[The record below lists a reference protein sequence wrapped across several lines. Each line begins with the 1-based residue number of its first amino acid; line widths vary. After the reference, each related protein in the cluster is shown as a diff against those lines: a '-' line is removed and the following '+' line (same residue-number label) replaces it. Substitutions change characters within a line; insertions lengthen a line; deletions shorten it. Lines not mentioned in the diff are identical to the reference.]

1 MHVAHPAGKH
11 PERCLSGRRYPVPLG
26 LAAVFVPKA
35 SDVLAEKLRELILS
49 RALAEGTPLPTE
61 RELVAQSGLSRT
73 SVREAL
79 RVLETEGLV
88 ATKAGRNGGSQV
100 RRPGRESIS
109 RSFELFV
116 RSHGVRFEALL
127 EAREAIEPAA
137 AGLAAIHR
145 TDADL
150 AEMTRIHQAL
160 DQVSDDVDEHVRLNL
175 QWHRAV
181 MRASRNELLIAFFDA
196 IAQSVHAATESRSLN
211 SLEVRREVVRA
222 HGRVLAAVA
231 AQDADAAFRRMQRH
245 VGAYSTL
252 VKTLAADTAKA
263 EKKTNAKAR
272 PKAAAR
278 RAR

>member
-1 MHVAHPAGKH
+1 MHLELALGKRPWGGAPVREVAA
-11 PERCLSGRRYPVPLG
+11 LSLD
-26 LAAVFVPKA
+26 LATVVVPKA
-35 SDVLAEKLRELILS
+35 SDVLAAKLRELILS
-49 RALAEGTPLPTE
+49 NGLAEGTPLPTE

-88 ATKAGRNGGSQV
+88 LTKAGRNGGSQV

-137 AGLAAIHR
+137 ARLAAIHR
-145 TDADL
+145 SDADL
-150 AEMTRIHQAL
+150 AEMTRVHKAL
-160 DQVSDDVDEHVRLNL
+160 DQVLDVAEHVRLNL

-196 IAQSVHAATESRSLN
+196 IADSVQAATESQSLN

-222 HGRVLAAVA
+222 HGRVLAAIA

-245 VGAYSTL
+245 VGAYSLL
-252 VKTLAADTAKA
+252 VKTLAAGA
-263 EKKTNAKAR
+263 EPKTNKVR
-272 PKAAAR
+272 PKAVR

>member
-1 MHVAHPAGKH
+1 
-11 PERCLSGRRYPVPLG
+11 LD
-26 LAAVFVPKA
+26 LATVVVPKA
-35 SDVLAEKLRELILS
+35 SDVLAAKLRELILS
-49 RALAEGTPLPTE
+49 NGLAEGTPLPTE

-88 ATKAGRNGGSQV
+88 LTKAGRNGGSQV

-137 AGLAAIHR
+137 ARLAAIHR
-145 TDADL
+145 SDADL

-160 DQVSDDVDEHVRLNL
+160 DQVLDVAEHVRLNL

-196 IAQSVHAATESRSLN
+196 IADSVQAATESQSLN

-222 HGRVLAAVA
+222 HGRVLAAIA

-245 VGAYSTL
+245 VGAYSLL
-252 VKTLAADTAKA
+252 VKTLAAGA
-263 EKKTNAKAR
+263 EPKTNKVR
-272 PKAAAR
+272 PKAVR

>member
-1 MHVAHPAGKH
+1 M
-11 PERCLSGRRYPVPLG
+11 PLG

-109 RSFELFV
+109 RSFALFV

-127 EAREAIEPAA
+127 EAREAIEPSAA
-137 AGLAAIHR
+137 QLAALHR
-145 TDADL
+145 TDEDL
-150 AEMTRIHQAL
+150 AEMTRIHRQL
-160 DQVSDDVDEHVRLNL
+160 EQVSDDVDEHVRLNL

-196 IAQSVHAATESRSLN
+196 IADSVQAATESQSLN
-211 SLEVRREVVRA
+211 SADVRREVVRA
-222 HGRVLAAVA
+222 HGRVLAAIA
-231 AQDADAAFRRMQRH
+231 AKDADAAFRRMQRH
-245 VGAYSTL
+245 VGAYSSL
-252 VKTLAADTAKA
+252 VKTLAKDESKKA
-263 EKKTNAKAR
+263 GNGKPAGRKR
-272 PKAAAR
+272 
-278 RAR
+278 

>member
-1 MHVAHPAGKH
+1 VAID
-11 PERCLSGRRYPVPLG
+11 
-26 LAAVFVPKA
+26 LAAVVVPKA
-35 SDVLAEKLRELILS
+35 SDVLAAKLREQILS
-49 RALAEGTPLPTE
+49 RGLVEGTPLPTE

-88 ATKAGRNGGSQV
+88 VTKAGRNGGSQV

-137 AGLAAIHR
+137 AGLAAVHR
-145 TDADL
+145 LDDDL

-160 DQVSDDVDEHVRLNL
+160 EQVSNDVAEHVRLNL
-175 QWHRAV
+175 LWHRAI

-196 IAQSVHAATESRSLN
+196 IADSVQAATESQSLN
-211 SLEVRREVVRA
+211 SIDVRREVVRA
-222 HGRVLAAVA
+222 HGRVLAAIA
-231 AQDADAAFRRMQRH
+231 ARDPEAAFRRMQRH
-245 VGAYSTL
+245 VGAYSSL
-252 VKTLAADTAKA
+252 VKTLGVDAPRGKG
-263 EKKTNAKAR
+263 EKKNEKNGRTAR
-272 PKAAAR
+272 PR
-278 RAR
+278 RKR

>member
-1 MHVAHPAGKH
+1 MHMDLSLGKR
-11 PERCLSGRRYPVPLG
+11 PKRRLSQGGVHVPMD
-26 LAAVFVPKA
+26 LAAVVVPKA
-35 SDVLAEKLRELILS
+35 SDVLAAKLRELILS
-49 RALAEGTPLPTE
+49 SGLAVGTPLPTE

-88 ATKAGRNGGSQV
+88 LTKAGRNGGSQV

-137 AGLAAIHR
+137 ARLAAIHR
-145 TDADL
+145 SEADL
-150 AEMTRIHQAL
+150 AEMTRVHKAL
-160 DQVSDDVDEHVRLNL
+160 DQVPDVAEHVRLNL

-181 MRASRNELLIAFFDA
+181 MSASRNELLIAFFDA
-196 IAQSVHAATESRSLN
+196 IADSVQAATESQSLN

-222 HGRVLAAVA
+222 HGRVLRSEE
-231 AQDADAAFRRMQRH
+231 RR
-245 VGAYSTL
+245 VG
-252 VKTLAADTAKA
+252 K
-263 EKKTNAKAR
+263 
-272 PKAAAR
+272 
-278 RAR
+278 